1 MKRILIGMA
10 MALSLVFQGLAV
22 REALADDVSELYK
35 TANQLLGSKDKTVLA
50 SGALRWVV
58 WKSELPK
65 ELMLMSITGLRN
77 NPENLMSSY
86 PAYSMNEKGIFITR
100 IYQCSWREEKEKK
113 NIVYE
118 CGESM
123 KFPSGVR
130 GAVSDQLI
138 NDLKTVIKTAAPN
151 KETPAVRSN

>member
-1 MKRILIGMA
+1 MKRILICMA
-10 MALSLVFQGLAV
+10 VALAIVFQGLAASEV
-22 REALADDVSELYK
+22 LPDDISDLYK

-50 SGALRWVV
+50 SGALRLVL

-65 ELMLMSITGLRN
+65 ELMLISITGLRN

-86 PAYSMNEKGIFITR
+86 PAYSMNEKDIFITK
-100 IYQCSWREEKEKK
+100 IYQCSWREERK

-118 CGESM
+118 CGETM

-130 GAVSDQLI
+130 GTVSDQLI
-138 NDLKTVIKTAAPN
+138 NDLKSVIKSTTPT
-151 KETPAVRSN
+151 KETPIVRSN

>member
-10 MALSLVFQGLAV
+10 MALAIVFQGLGV
-22 REALADDVSELYK
+22 SEVLSDDVSDLYK
-35 TANQLLGSKDKTVLA
+35 TASQLLGSKDKTILA
-50 SGALRWVV
+50 SGALRLIV

-86 PAYSMNEKGIFITR
+86 PAYSMNEKDIFITK
-100 IYQCSWREEKEKK
+100 IYQCSWREDKK

-138 NDLKTVIKTAAPN
+138 NDLKTVIKTSSPN
-151 KETPAVRSN
+151 KETPVVRSN